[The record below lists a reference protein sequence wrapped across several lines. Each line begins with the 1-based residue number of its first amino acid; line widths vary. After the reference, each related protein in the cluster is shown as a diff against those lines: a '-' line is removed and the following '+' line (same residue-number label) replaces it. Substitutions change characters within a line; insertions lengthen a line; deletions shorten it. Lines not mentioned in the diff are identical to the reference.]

1 MFVGTRKEFI
11 NKYGAF
17 IHKVTAGT
25 GILPGTLVAQAFLE
39 SSANGKVGGSKLSR
53 EANNFF
59 GIKCGPK
66 WTGSKYYI
74 STKEYGSNGAY
85 YVKACFRKYKSVEDS
100 IKDYVNFLKV
110 NNRYTTAGVFKA
122 KNVKEQAEA
131 LKRAGYATAPEYA
144 QLVYDVYKPYALL
157 IDQQKTLTAKI
168 DPKRLIG
175 VALLAIS
182 ATLIEK
188 MLRKQRKT

>member
-1 MFVGTRKEFI
+1 MFTGTRKEFI

-25 GILPGTLVAQAFLE
+25 GILPGTLIAQAFLE
-39 SSANGKVGGSKLSR
+39 SSANGKVGGSQLSR

-59 GIKCGPK
+59 GIKCGPN
-66 WTGSKYYI
+66 WSGGKYYI
-74 STKEYGSNGAY
+74 NTKEYGQNGPY

-110 NNRYTTAGVFKA
+110 NNRYSEAGVFKA
-122 KNVKEQAEA
+122 KTVKEQAEA
-131 LKRAGYATAPEYA
+131 LKRAGYATAPSYA
-144 QLVYDVYKPYALL
+144 QLVYDVYKPYATL
-157 IDQQKTLTAKI
+157 IDAQKTLMAKF
-168 DPKRLIG
+168 DLKKLFG
-175 VALLAIS
+175 VTLLAIS

-188 MLRKQRKT
+188 TIKKVRK